1 VAQQIGGLLTRTFS
15 TGATRDN
22 DDHKLDYEGFLS
34 PLVLEAYANYMHP
47 KRTMPGGTIR
57 ASDNWQKGI
66 PLDAYM
72 KSKWRHFM
80 DVWKNHRGLPAQDDL
95 KTALLADLFNT
106 MGYLHEVLK
115 AELPSLKEATPPAIP
130 VLTGHMVLDYHD
142 HPIQSGRTDRT

>member
-1 VAQQIGGLLTRTFS
+1 LTRTFS

-47 KRTMPGGTIR
+47 KRTMPDGSIR

-66 PLDAYM
+66 PFDAYM

-115 AELPSLKEATPPAIP
+115 AELPTAALPTPAPAQTPPSQL
-130 VLTGHMVLDYHD
+130 VGFLVD
-142 HPIQSGRTDRT
+142 HPSASTSKGTA

>member
-1 VAQQIGGLLTRTFS
+1 LTRTFS

-47 KRTMPGGTIR
+47 KRTMPDGSIR

-66 PLDAYM
+66 PFDAYM

-115 AELPSLKEATPPAIP
+115 AEALAAPFPPTPPSQL
-130 VLTGHMVLDYHD
+130 VGFLVD
-142 HPIQSGRTDRT
+142 HPSASTSKGKA